1 MAQRGDSYEVTLK
14 PSHLKWGEY
23 RYTGS
28 RDSRELE
35 GYIPI
40 PREYSLKYQ
49 VLNSNGTEQE
59 DIYGKNLFNCR
70 SADGLYVGVLKS
82 QGSSTAGDIY
92 AKQFSGFGDLQALGK
107 WYESINAEVGDKI
120 RITWMSPTDIV
131 IEKL

>member
-1 MAQRGDSYEVTLK
+1 MAQRGDSYEITLK
-14 PSHLKWGEY
+14 PSHIKWGEY

-40 PREYSLKYQ
+40 PREYSIKYKI
-49 VLNSNGTEQE
+49 LNSNGTEQE
-59 DIYGKNLFNCR
+59 NIYGINLFNCR
-70 SADGLYVGVLKS
+70 STDGLYEGVLKA
-82 QGSSTAGDIY
+82 QGSSCAGDIY

-107 WYESINAEVGDKI
+107 WYKEINASVGDRI
-120 RITWMSPTDIV
+120 RITWKSTTDIE